1 MSQENVEIVRAAH
14 PPSGTE
20 LTRLFADDSEALSRM
35 QAVAPMFHP
44 EFEFSTPTFGGVGFR
59 VTGKGLPELVE
70 AWRDW
75 MEPWE
80 VYWTEVED
88 FIEAADDQVV
98 VKLRDHGRLQ
108 GSEAEVEQLV
118 ASVWTL
124 RDRKV
129 ARIDFYP
136 TQDQALEAAGLRE

>member
-1 MSQENVEIVRAAH
+1 MSQENVEVVRAAH
-14 PPSGTE
+14 PRSGTE
-20 LTRLFADDSEALSRM
+20 LTRLFADDAEAPTRIE
-35 QAVAPMFHP
+35 ATAPLFHS
-44 EFEFSTPTFGGVGFR
+44 EFEFSAPTLGGVGFR
-59 VTGKGLPELVE
+59 VTGKGLPELAE

-88 FIEAADDQVV
+88 FIEAGDDQVV
-98 VKLRDHGRLQ
+98 VKLRDHGRLR
-108 GSEAEVEQLV
+108 GSEAEVEQLG

-129 ARIDFYP
+129 ARVDFYP
-136 TQDQALEAAGLRE
+136 TQDQALKAAGLRE